1 MARSES
7 RFFVDIV
14 ILLLNKMLFE
24 HAEQSELKLIGLSF
38 CLPAQVVVLF
48 HNSLHVRAHVNQEI
62 HLKLL

>member
-1 MARSES
+1 MAHPES

-38 CLPAQVVVLF
+38 CLPARVVVLAGRYLET
-48 HNSLHVRAHVNQEI
+48 SC
-62 HLKLL
+62 